1 VGVYE
6 EGGIRFLETTKR
18 HDGKGTSTKENVEGD
33 IPGTG
38 FTVVS
43 CGDGV
48 VVNMGQILRGGAYR
62 GVKGLQ
68 SGSVRPGYRVYKEQC
83 GPQNERQLY
92 SGGFE
97 YRMTMA

>member
-1 VGVYE
+1 MGVYE

-48 VVNMGQILRGGAYR
+48 VVNMGQILWGGGKAYR
-62 GVKGLQ
+62 DVKGLQ
-68 SGSVRPGYRVYKEQC
+68 SGNVH
-83 GPQNERQLY
+83 
-92 SGGFE
+92 
-97 YRMTMA
+97 

>member
-6 EGGIRFLETTKR
+6 EGGIGFLETTKR
-18 HDGKGTSTKENVEGD
+18 HDGKGTSTKENVEED

-48 VVNMGQILRGGAYR
+48 VVNMG
-62 GVKGLQ
+62 
-68 SGSVRPGYRVYKEQC
+68 
-83 GPQNERQLY
+83 
-92 SGGFE
+92 
-97 YRMTMA
+97 